1 MSDYQCDVVCHNEAQ
16 VARVRQHLDALPML
30 DVTSILKALADVN
43 RAKIIR
49 ALCVEEE
56 LCVCDLACILDISIA
71 NTSSHLRKLHK
82 QGLVKSRREG
92 KMVYYGLDHDLAEQ
106 IMTLSLKHLEVTV

>member
-1 MSDYQCDVVCHNEAQ
+1 MSDYQCDIVCHNEKQ
-16 VARVRQHLDALPML
+16 VDRVKRHLDTLPMM
-30 DVTSILKALADVN
+30 DVTTVLKALADVN
-43 RAKIIR
+43 RAKIIS

-56 LCVCDLACILDISIA
+56 LCVCDIACILDISIA

-92 KMVYYGLDHDLAEQ
+92 KMVYYGLGSYAC
-106 IMTLSLKHLEVTV
+106 